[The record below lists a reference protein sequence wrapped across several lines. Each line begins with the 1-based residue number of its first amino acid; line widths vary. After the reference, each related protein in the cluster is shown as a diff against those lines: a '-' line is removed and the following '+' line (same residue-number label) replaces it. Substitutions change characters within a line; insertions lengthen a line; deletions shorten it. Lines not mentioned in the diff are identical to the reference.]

1 MPIGGCWIFSDGY
14 DTYMLWILLIVV
26 LLVVLFGGFGWSRR
40 GR

>member
-1 MPIGGCWIFSDGY
+1 MPIGGCWNLRDGY
-14 DTYMLWILLIVV
+14 HTYMLWILLIVV